1 MRGGGAVSADG
12 PRAAGPDRHG
22 LTPREVRIV
31 GLLMRGHGTQEIT
44 ERLHVHP
51 QTVRNST
58 HRIGVK
64 LGVSG
69 RLKIV
74 ARAHELG
81 ITPADD

>member
-1 MRGGGAVSADG
+1 MSRGEPPAGGADG
-12 PRAAGPDRHG
+12 AG
-22 LTPREVRIV
+22 LTDRELQIV
-31 GLLMRGHGTQEIT
+31 ALLMRGCGTEEIT
-44 ERLHVHP
+44 QRLHVHP

-74 ARAHELG
+74 ARARELG
-81 ITPADD
+81 IEPAEDY